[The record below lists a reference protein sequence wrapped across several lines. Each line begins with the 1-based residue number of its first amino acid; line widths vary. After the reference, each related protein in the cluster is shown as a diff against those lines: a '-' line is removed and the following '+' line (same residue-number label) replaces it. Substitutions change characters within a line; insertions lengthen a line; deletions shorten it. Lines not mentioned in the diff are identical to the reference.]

1 MNPVIKSNTVR
12 SLFVS
17 LFLLFTFGCAT
28 STPNSV
34 VAGSSHNLPYG
45 MKTIDDSFW
54 WRCQFR
60 MVWPNDVE
68 PDWAVDL
75 LIAHAVV
82 SPVLLQ
88 YEEDIPYW
96 RFHRRAARDGAGHQF
111 SFIFYSKSETASSVF
126 DAFNKSEVLK
136 NIVKAKIVGKVILGD
151 PNNPKL
157 PSISDTSDS
166 SWSPEVQKYW
176 PSYIMG
182 VSSLWLG
189 LIIEDMQHNRES
201 IEDVNRLLEEYRLVD
216 TNLAGK
222 WRKEGQ
228 HALLHHLSAIF
239 GYQPMLITKEVTF

>member
-17 LFLLFTFGCAT
+17 LFLLFTCGCVT
-28 STPNSV
+28 STPNTT

-60 MVWPNDVE
+60 MVWPNDVQ
-68 PDWAVDL
+68 PDWAADL
-75 LIAHAVV
+75 LLAHAVV

-88 YEEDIPYW
+88 NEEDISYW
-96 RFHRRAARDGAGHQF
+96 RFHRRAVRDAAGHQF
-111 SFIFYSKSETASSVF
+111 SFIFYSNPETASSVF
-126 DAFNKSEVLK
+126 GALNKSEVLK
-136 NIVKAKIVGKVILGD
+136 NTLNAKIVEKVIMGD
-151 PNNPKL
+151 PSNPKL
-157 PSISDTSDS
+157 SSISDTSDP

-189 LIIEDMQHNRES
+189 LIIEDMQHNPES
-201 IEDVNRLLEEYRLVD
+201 IEDVNRLLEAYRQVD
-216 TNLAGK
+216 LNLAGK

-239 GYQPMLITKEVTF
+239 GYQPMLIKKELTF